1 MNAMNAELKQA
12 LLQSRLCKYL
22 DLNDLDMLI
31 TYSKI
36 ITFKAGEEI
45 LAQGRIC
52 NGTYIIIEGEALVT
66 AKVLGVGMINI
77 TVLDKGSFIGEISQ
91 LLKTAST
98 VSVVAKTAMECLF
111 VTSSYFDMLTS
122 FFPATKYKIGK
133 AVLEDVSFRQKNLHK
148 KITAFLSQS
157 HMVSK
162 SMFGEVIQSLNWPRQ
177 IELQDLKINYSQLR
191 QMHFFSD
198 FTDEQLD
205 ILFAHSEVLDAARH
219 CTIIR
224 EGEKAPVCYL
234 IMRGAVQSSVRQ
246 INKIAKLSVLS
257 PLQLFCCMSFIDG
270 TPSLFDFTTCER
282 TILLKFTP
290 ENMEDLKERNTEI
303 WYLLHDEICKSFA
316 ALEQAVS
323 KLDIRLNSELYNR

>member
-1 MNAMNAELKQA
+1 MNAELKQA

-36 ITFKAGEEI
+36 VTFSPGEEI
-45 LAQGRIC
+45 LAQGKVC

-66 AKVLGVGMINI
+66 AKVLGAGVINI
-77 TVLDKGSFIGEISQ
+77 TILDKGSFIGEISQ
-91 LLKTAST
+91 LLKSAST
-98 VSVVAKTAMECLF
+98 VSVMAKTAIECLF

-122 FFPATKYKIGK
+122 FFPATKFKISK
-133 AVLEDVSFRQKNLHK
+133 AVMEDVSFRQKNLHK
-148 KITAFLSQS
+148 KITAFLAQA
-157 HMVSK
+157 HMTSK
-162 SMFGEVIQSLNWPRQ
+162 SLFGEVIQSMTWPRQ
-177 IELQDLKINYSQLR
+177 IELKDLKIKHAQLR
-191 QMHFFSD
+191 QMNFFRE
-198 FTDEQLD
+198 FNDEQLD
-205 ILFAHSEVLDAARH
+205 VLLEHGEVLDAARH

-224 EGEKAPVCYL
+224 EGEKEPVCYL

-246 INKIAKLSVLS
+246 MNKVAKLSVLS
-257 PLQLFCCMSFIDG
+257 PIQLFCCMSFIDG

-290 ENMEDLKERNTEI
+290 ANMEDLKERNTEI

-316 ALEQAVS
+316 ALEQAAS